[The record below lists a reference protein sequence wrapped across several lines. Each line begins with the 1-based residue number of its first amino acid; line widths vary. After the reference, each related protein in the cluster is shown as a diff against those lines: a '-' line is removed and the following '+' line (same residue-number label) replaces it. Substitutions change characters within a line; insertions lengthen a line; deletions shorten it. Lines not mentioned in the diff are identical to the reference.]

1 MRRMILVILLVGA
14 TLFAL
19 IPTASA
25 HVHAITPLAC
35 SGLPDNPNSGATKSP
50 HSGVIPFSVGSA
62 QGLELFGG
70 GFQAAGPHCP

>member
-1 MRRMILVILLVGA
+1 MRRMTLLILLVGA
-14 TLFAL
+14 LLVTLA
-19 IPTASA
+19 PAASA

-35 SGLPDNPNSGATKSP
+35 SGLPDNSSSGATNSP
-50 HSGVIPFSVGSA
+50 HSGVIPFSVGNA

>member
-1 MRRMILVILLVGA
+1 MRRLAILILLVG
-14 TLFAL
+14 TMLLTL

-35 SGLPDNPNSGATKSP
+35 SGLPDNANSGAINSP
-50 HSGVIPFSVGSA
+50 HSGVIPFSVGNA

>member
-1 MRRMILVILLVGA
+1 MRPMALLILLVGIM
-14 TLFAL
+14 LFSS

-50 HSGVIPFSVGSA
+50 HGGVIPFSVGNA
-62 QGLELFGG
+62 QGLALFGG